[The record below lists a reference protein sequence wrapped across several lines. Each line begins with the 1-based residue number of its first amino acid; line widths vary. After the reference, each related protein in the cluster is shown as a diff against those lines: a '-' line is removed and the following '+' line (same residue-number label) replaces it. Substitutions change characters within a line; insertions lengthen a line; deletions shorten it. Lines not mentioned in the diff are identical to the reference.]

1 MRMDHAMRV
10 LDRVVIF
17 EAARHA
23 LTLHQWLTTPDF
35 DQEGEVQRAGAAL
48 AVPEAHL
55 SPLLTA
61 ALGMHA
67 WLDRGGTRPPV
78 RAALV
83 RYWTQHGLLHAPV
96 PLTGTAAPR
105 AGTRWEADAWVP
117 SFLIA
122 LAGEADDGRQLL
134 LGMERS
140 WFAARRAV
148 AGRRSNSRAA
158 AAIDILAAAPLASA
172 VSIAAGLG
180 MAVKNAA
187 ALLDEFCASGIAVE
201 VTHRSRRRLFGL
213 AGLAPLRGEV
223 EPRRRAEPGRGRGRP
238 RVIRIEAEP
247 PPPVPERPLTPVERK
262 AIDYSELNYW
272 MAHAERVI
280 RDTRR
285 TLDAFARG
293 DKLPAAEDRFA
304 EREESG
310 ADDDGGMTGPEADE
324 EYRNDDDNEEYRD
337 DDV

>member
-1 MRMDHAMRV
+1 
-10 LDRVVIF
+10 
-17 EAARHA
+17 
-23 LTLHQWLTTPDF
+23 
-35 DQEGEVQRAGAAL
+35 
-48 AVPEAHL
+48 
-55 SPLLTA
+55 
-61 ALGMHA
+61 
-67 WLDRGGTRPPV
+67 
-78 RAALV
+78 
-83 RYWTQHGLLHAPV
+83 
-96 PLTGTAAPR
+96 
-105 AGTRWEADAWVP
+105 
-117 SFLIA
+117 
-122 LAGEADDGRQLL
+122 
-134 LGMERS
+134 MERS

-201 VTHRSRRRLFGL
+201 VTHRSRWRLFGL
-213 AGLAPLRGEV
+213 AGLARLRGEV

-293 DKLPAAEDRFA
+293 DELPAAEDRFA

-310 ADDDGGMTGPEADE
+310 ADDDGGMIGLEADE
-324 EYRNDDDNEEYRD
+324 EYRNDDDNEEYQD